1 VSIDTVR
8 VWLVDAR
15 TSEQAALAA
24 LLDEEER
31 QRLARLRREEARRRF
46 VAAHGTARV
55 IVGRQL
61 DVPPAVLR
69 WRRGRHGKPELAE
82 PRTGLQVNLS
92 HSGDLV
98 AVAVTDDRPIG
109 VDIQELVARLD
120 PARLADRFFPE
131 PEAQYVAAGPDP
143 VDRFT
148 RLWVRKEACLKAA
161 GGRLVEGLAVPV
173 LSVDGEVLARHPA
186 GDYLVRDVPVPAGFR
201 AAVAA
206 AGVEQF
212 RMSLESPALSC

>member
-15 TSEQAALAA
+15 AAEHAALAA

-31 QRLARLRREEARRRF
+31 RRLARLRREEARRRF

-55 IVGRQL
+55 IIGRQL
-61 DVPPAVLR
+61 AVPPARLR

-82 PRTGLQVNLS
+82 PRTALQVNLS

-98 AVAVTDDRPIG
+98 AVAVSDHRPVG
-109 VDIQELVARLD
+109 VDIQQLVDRLD

-131 PEAQYVAAGPDP
+131 PEARYVAEGPDP

-173 LSVDGEVLARHPA
+173 LSADGEVLVRHPA
-186 GDYLVRDVPVPAGFR
+186 GDHLVRDLPVPPGFR
-201 AAVAA
+201 AAVAL
-206 AGVEQF
+206 AGDEPF
-212 RMSLESPALSC
+212 RVSLESL

>member
-1 VSIDTVR
+1 M
-8 VWLVDAR
+8 WLVDAR
-15 TSEQAALAA
+15 TPDYPALAA
-24 LLDEEER
+24 LLDEPER

-61 DVPPAVLR
+61 GVPPAVLR

-82 PRTGLQVNLS
+82 PRSGLRVNLS

-98 AVAVTDDRPIG
+98 AVAVTDHRAIG
-109 VDIQELVARLD
+109 VDVQELLDRLD
-120 PARLADRFFPE
+120 PGRLADRFFPE
-131 PEAQYVAAGPDP
+131 PEARFVAAGPDP

-173 LSVDGEVLARHPA
+173 LSPNHETLVQHPD

-201 AAVAA
+201 AAVAL
-206 AGVEQF
+206 AGVAPF
-212 RMSLESPALSC
+212 RISLESL